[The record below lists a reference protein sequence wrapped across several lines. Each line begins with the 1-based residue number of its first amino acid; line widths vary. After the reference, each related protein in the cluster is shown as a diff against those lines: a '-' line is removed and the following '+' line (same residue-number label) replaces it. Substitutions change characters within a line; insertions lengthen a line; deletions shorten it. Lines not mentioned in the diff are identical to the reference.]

1 MTSSM
6 HIKKC
11 ALINPLLGVALQ
23 NKAAGAWPALTL
35 PLTSLAGWGVA
46 GGPGHGGH
54 TSPRQSGPATRQQWP
69 HAAPPWA
76 PAQGAVGKTRH
87 GRQLQGR
94 SCEME
99 GDHTCMIGR
108 EGGRKGGRKEEG
120 EGGERKRS
128 NGDGQGI
135 DPLRSR
141 PSADQPI
148 RTPFRALV
156 RTAHRPRS
164 SAFRRGRPGRSERAA
179 PATHTH
185 THTHAHTRQGRAWM

>member
-1 MTSSM
+1 MCS
-6 HIKKC
+6 HQ
-11 ALINPLLGVALQ
+11 PLVGRGTAKQGSGRLAGPHTASHVSGRLGSGG
-23 NKAAGAWPALTL
+23 GAWPRRAYQPSTKR
-35 PLTSLAGWGVA
+35 PSDPAAMAPRSSPMSACPGRSWQDTSRATAAMAELRYS
-46 GGPGHGGH
+46 GGPY
-54 TSPRQSGPATRQQWP
+54 
-69 HAAPPWA
+69 
-76 PAQGAVGKTRH
+76 
-87 GRQLQGR
+87 
-94 SCEME
+94 MY
-99 GDHTCMIGR
+99 DR

-156 RTAHRPRS
+156 RTANRPRS

-185 THTHAHTRQGRAWM
+185 THTHAHTRQGRA